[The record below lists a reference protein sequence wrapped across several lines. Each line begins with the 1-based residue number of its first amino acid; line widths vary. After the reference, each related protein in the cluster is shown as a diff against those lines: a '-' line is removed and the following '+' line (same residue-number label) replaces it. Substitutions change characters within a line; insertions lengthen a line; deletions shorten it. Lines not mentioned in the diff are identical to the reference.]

1 MEEVRNYLEQVT
13 GEAELNVNKVAMSD
27 YTRALLL
34 CRAKLSDVFN
44 SVVNLHDSRYSD
56 EPKEFVDEMTK
67 ADEAL
72 CKLIG
77 DAVAVSL
84 VESNYLEF

>member
-1 MEEVRNYLEQVT
+1 MEEVKNLLEQVT
-13 GEAELNVNKVAMSD
+13 NDAEVNVQNVVMSD
-27 YTRALLL
+27 CTKALLL

-44 SVVNLHDSRYSD
+44 SVVNIYDCQYSD
-56 EPKEFVDEMTK
+56 EPKEFIAKMME

-84 VESNYLEF
+84 VETNYKEL